1 MLAEL
6 HVRGLGVIAELELAF
21 GPGMSAITGETGT
34 GKTLLVQAL
43 GLLAGQRG
51 DAALARDGEVALV
64 EGRFLPEVAG
74 GRRDT
79 GRTRLVADP
88 GAERVL
94 ARELAAGGR
103 GRAWLDGRLSTLGA
117 LSEEAPALFELVG
130 QHAHQALARPE
141 HQRAAL
147 DRFAGVDATE
157 LEQAQA
163 ELRRRRR
170 ALEQVG
176 SDPAERERRRRRLAA
191 ELAELERAGLDD
203 AGEDEAL
210 EAEQRWLSDAVR
222 IRSALEAAR
231 SALVGADDEVRGGG
245 ALGAV
250 ASAAALVAGVPEAD
264 TVIERL
270 QAAGAELA
278 DVEHEVRLLAERAEA
293 DPERL
298 EAVLARRRQLA
309 DLRRRWGPT
318 LEDVIAERERLRTA
332 LAELE
337 GEEEDARRLEGEV
350 RELAARVAAL
360 ERARAEARRRA
371 APKLA
376 ERVEGRLG
384 ALALGGARFEVRVAD
399 DERAAVELLLA
410 ANPGE
415 PARPLARVASGGELA
430 RVTLALQLALGDD
443 EGRSALVF
451 DEVDA
456 GIGGQAARA
465 VGEALAELAEQRQV
479 LVVTHLAAV
488 AAAADAQFVVS
499 KAVVDGRTVTSARPV
514 SGAEREAEI
523 ARMLSGDEGEEA
535 ALAHARSL
543 LEGSRAR

>member
-1 MLAEL
+1 VLAEL

-21 GPGMSAITGETGT
+21 GPGMSAITGETGA

-43 GLLAGQRG
+43 GLLAGQRAEG
-51 DAALARDGEVALV
+51 SLVRDGEVALI
-64 EGRFLPEVAG
+64 EGRFFPEIAG
-74 GRRDT
+74 GRRDADRLAATT
-79 GRTRLVADP
+79 GLGT
-88 GAERVL
+88 ERVL
-94 ARELAAGGR
+94 ARELAPGGR

-117 LSEEAPALFELVG
+117 LGEEAPALFELVG
-130 QHAHQALARPE
+130 QHAHQALARRE

-147 DRFAGVDATE
+147 DRFAGIDGTE
-157 LEQAQA
+157 LEQARA
-163 ELRRRRR
+163 ELRRRRS
-170 ALEQVG
+170 ALEKVG

-203 AGEDEAL
+203 PGEDEAL
-210 EAEQRWLSDAVR
+210 EAEQRWLADALR

-231 SALVGADDEVRGGG
+231 VALVGADDGVAGGG
-245 ALGAV
+245 ASSAV
-250 ASAAALVAGVPEAD
+250 AHARALVAGVPGA
-264 TVIERL
+264 ERL
-270 QAAGAELA
+270 VERLEGVGAELA
-278 DVEHEVRLLAERAEA
+278 DVEGEVRLLAERAEA

-318 LEDVIAERERLRTA
+318 LEDVIAERERLRMA

-337 GEEEDARRLEGEV
+337 GEEEGARRLEDEV
-350 RELAARVAAL
+350 RELARRVERL

-371 APKLA
+371 APELS
-376 ERVEGRLG
+376 ERVEQRLG

-399 DERAAVELLLA
+399 DEGAGVELLLA

-430 RVTLALQLALGDD
+430 RVTLALRLALGDD

-465 VGEALAELAEQRQV
+465 VGEALAELAEHRQV

-488 AAAADAQFVVS
+488 AAAADAHVVVT
-499 KAVVDGRTVTSARPV
+499 KAVIGGRTVVSARPV
-514 SGAEREAEI
+514 SGAEREAEV
-523 ARMLSGDEGEEA
+523 ARMLSGDEGEGV
-535 ALAHARSL
+535 ALAHARTL
-543 LEGSRAR
+543 LAGGRAR